1 MKSRTQSEKL
11 YVIFVVYAMV
21 FEFMRCGARFVPSP
35 FPPWLMTIVTVPS
48 IAVLCLGIALAVKS
62 MDTRSEIAAAA
73 QGSER
78 A

>member
-1 MKSRTQSEKL
+1 
-11 YVIFVVYAMV
+11 
-21 FEFMRCGARFVPSP
+21 
-35 FPPWLMTIVTVPS
+35 MTIVTVPS